1 MEAVSRQTGLSR
13 LVAAPA
19 DSWSLFRLTCF
30 STSASESAMVSVLSL
45 LCLLFKQTKTQPR
58 LLRMVNT
65 EICGIRDYGG
75 FHVTAR
81 SITESYVIVAHAHVE
96 TARLLC
102 ETAGTGGQAEQQ
114 SYNETTIIGRKVVLE
129 TRHNSGCACLTRFR
143 ILTQVS
149 A

>member
-81 SITESYVIVAHAHVE
+81 SLTESYVIFAHAHVE
-96 TARLLC
+96 TARLLDGGDRWSSR
-102 ETAGTGGQAEQQ
+102 TAKLQRDNDNWT
-114 SYNETTIIGRKVVLE
+114 
-129 TRHNSGCACLTRFR
+129 
-143 ILTQVS
+143 
-149 A
+149 